1 MTQGATSM
9 PERGEIRSEE
19 VSEKISVV
27 FKTPLP
33 LFASVVNGWLC
44 VAVMWHG
51 LAAPL
56 LLGWSFALTTCSLAR
71 FWLWYAYRRRQPTAS
86 EARKWWGRWFTI
98 GALATGCLWGAAAS
112 VVLLSD
118 NVVYQGFVVM
128 VLAGMAAGSVA
139 ADAPYLPAFYA
150 FLLPAGPPPRLALL
164 TPRHR
169 PPPALGAQVSL
180 FLLTRVANGRGP
192 HLPLSHYSH

>member
-56 LLGWSFALTTCSLAR
+56 LLRWAFALTACSLAR
-71 FWLWYAYRRRQPTAS
+71 FWLWSAYRRRQPTAS
-86 EARKWWGRWFTI
+86 EARKCGGRWFTI
-98 GALATGCLWGAAAS
+98 GATGTGCRCGSAG
-112 VVLLSD
+112 VVL
-118 NVVYQGFVVM
+118 
-128 VLAGMAAGSVA
+128 
-139 ADAPYLPAFYA
+139 
-150 FLLPAGPPPRLALL
+150 
-164 TPRHR
+164 
-169 PPPALGAQVSL
+169 
-180 FLLTRVANGRGP
+180 
-192 HLPLSHYSH
+192 HL